1 MMAVALGILIGL
13 VLGLTGAGG
22 SIFAVPLLV
31 IGLRLDLAQATP
43 IALLSVFGATAFGA
57 LAGLRSGQVCSR
69 AALMIGGAGSI
80 ATPIGVYL
88 ASRVTQQVIYLAFAA
103 VMLIV
108 AVRMFLQT
116 LARRGSATAAQSDEV
131 ARGVCRPDAHSGRI
145 SWTRPCVLALG
156 LSGLGTGILSGAL
169 GVGAGFVI
177 VPSLLASTSL
187 SMNSVVATSLLA
199 IAIIS
204 GSAVASH
211 LLHGNWISWPVAAPF
226 LAGAVIG
233 ILVGRVLAARVA
245 GARLQQTFAALMAVA
260 AFAMVHRAI

>member
-1 MMAVALGILIGL
+1 MTAVALGILVGL

-31 IGLRLDLAQATP
+31 IGLGLDLAQAAP
-43 IALLSVFGATAFGA
+43 IALLAVFGAAALGA
-57 LAGLRSGQVCSR
+57 LAGLRSGHVCHR
-69 AALMIGGAGSI
+69 AALMIGAAGSI
-80 ATPIGVYL
+80 ATPLGVYL
-88 ASRVTQQVIYLAFAA
+88 ASRASQFVIYLAFAG

-108 AVRMFLQT
+108 AMRMFLQT
-116 LARRGSATAAQSDEV
+116 LARGEPASVTHGDSVEHS
-131 ARGVCRPDAHSGRI
+131 VCRRHPQSQSI
-145 SWTRPCVLALG
+145 VWTRPCALALG

-177 VPSLLASTSL
+177 VPSLRASTPL
-187 SMNSVVATSLLA
+187 AMNSVIATSLLA

-226 LAGAVIG
+226 LSGA
-233 ILVGRVLAARVA
+233 LVGMLAGRALAVRVS
-245 GARLQQTFAALMAVA
+245 GARLQQAFAALMAAA

>member
-1 MMAVALGILIGL
+1 MIAVALGILVGL

-31 IGLRLDLAQATP
+31 FGLGLDLAQATP

-57 LAGLRSGQVCSR
+57 AVGLRSRHVCHR

-88 ASRVTQQVIYLAFAA
+88 ASLASQHLLYLAFAA

-108 AVRMFLQT
+108 AVRMFVQT
-116 LARRGSATAAQSDEV
+116 LARRAPVGGKQGDRAQRAVCEPDAQSG
-131 ARGVCRPDAHSGRI
+131 ALK
-145 SWTRPCVLALG
+145 WTRPCVLALG

-169 GVGAGFVI
+169 GVGAGFII
-177 VPSLLASTSL
+177 VPSLRASTSL
-187 SMNSVVATSLLA
+187 PMNSVVATSLMA

-226 LAGAVIG
+226 LAGALIG
-233 ILVGRVLAARVA
+233 IAAGRVLAARVT
-245 GARLQQTFAALMAVA
+245 GARLQQAFAALMAAAAVA
-260 AFAMVHRAI
+260 MLHRAL